1 MTDKEVIA
9 MTVKINSELC
19 DGCGICVNSCTMDV
33 IRMDE
38 KGKKAI
44 VKYPEDCVLCE
55 LCALECPTKAI
66 TITPEKTTPV
76 MFSWG

>member
-1 MTDKEVIA
+1 MIAVI
-9 MTVKINSELC
+9 IDLELC
-19 DGCGICVNSCTMDV
+19 NGDGICVKVCPVDV

-38 KGKKAI
+38 KSKKAI

-55 LCALECPTKAI
+55 MCALECPAKAI
-66 TITPEKTTPV
+66 TITPERTTPV

>member
-1 MTDKEVIA
+1 MIAVVI
-9 MTVKINSELC
+9 NPELC
-19 DGCGICVNSCTMDV
+19 NGDGICVKVCPVDV
-33 IRMDE
+33 IRMDK
-38 KGKKAI
+38 KGKKAV

-55 LCALECPTKAI
+55 MCALECPTKAI

>member
-1 MTDKEVIA
+1 

-19 DGCGICVNSCTMDV
+19 NGCGICVNSCAMDV
-33 IRMDE
+33 IRMEE
-38 KGKKAI
+38 KNKKAV

-66 TITPEKTTPV
+66 IITPVKTPPV
-76 MFSWG
+76 MFGWG